1 MQIERLIKLIFYLV
15 RHKRVTAKELA
26 EYLGVSTRTIYR
38 DITTVSLAGIPIL
51 SKKGFGGGLSLMD
64 GFTLDESFL
73 TSDEKMYV
81 YQGLQIL
88 NAANYPETEHVL
100 NKIGALFNQPPT
112 EEWLEIDFSY
122 WGSEET
128 EKVTLSELRKAITEK
143 HLLTFDYFNS
153 ELTSSKRNVEPLRL
167 LFKSHAWYIV
177 GFCHYSQAIRIFR
190 LSRMKKIIVL
200 SETFERSLP
209 NDFSLSIRKD
219 DTEWINFTL
228 LFSKKIAHRLFDE
241 FHEHQVQQLSN
252 DGYLVNVQYPLSE
265 WTYLRLLSYGPYVE
279 VLEPKEAR
287 EELRMRALKITK
299 IYE

>member
-1 MQIERLIKLIFYLV
+1 
-15 RHKRVTAKELA
+15 
-26 EYLGVSTRTIYR
+26 
-38 DITTVSLAGIPIL
+38 
-51 SKKGFGGGLSLMD
+51 MD

-177 GFCHYSQAIRIFR
+177 GYCHNSQAIRIFR

-209 NDFSLSIRKD
+209 NDFSLNTRKD

-228 LFSKKIAHRLFDE
+228 LFSKK
-241 FHEHQVQQLSN
+241 
-252 DGYLVNVQYPLSE
+252 
-265 WTYLRLLSYGPYVE
+265 
-279 VLEPKEAR
+279 
-287 EELRMRALKITK
+287 
-299 IYE
+299 

>member
-1 MQIERLIKLIFYLV
+1 
-15 RHKRVTAKELA
+15 
-26 EYLGVSTRTIYR
+26 
-38 DITTVSLAGIPIL
+38 VSLAGIPIL

-153 ELTSSKRNVEPLRL
+153 ELTRSKRNVEPLRL
-167 LFKSHAWYIV
+167 LFKSHAW
-177 GFCHYSQAIRIFR
+177 
-190 LSRMKKIIVL
+190 
-200 SETFERSLP
+200 
-209 NDFSLSIRKD
+209 
-219 DTEWINFTL
+219 
-228 LFSKKIAHRLFDE
+228 
-241 FHEHQVQQLSN
+241 
-252 DGYLVNVQYPLSE
+252 
-265 WTYLRLLSYGPYVE
+265 
-279 VLEPKEAR
+279 
-287 EELRMRALKITK
+287 
-299 IYE
+299 

>member
-1 MQIERLIKLIFYLV
+1 
-15 RHKRVTAKELA
+15 
-26 EYLGVSTRTIYR
+26 
-38 DITTVSLAGIPIL
+38 
-51 SKKGFGGGLSLMD
+51 MD

-167 LFKSHAWYIV
+167 LFNSHAWYIV
-177 GFCHYSQAIRIFR
+177 GYCQQSSDQNFSVISYEKNNRFIRD
-190 LSRMKKIIVL
+190 V
-200 SETFERSLP
+200 
-209 NDFSLSIRKD
+209 
-219 DTEWINFTL
+219 
-228 LFSKKIAHRLFDE
+228 
-241 FHEHQVQQLSN
+241 
-252 DGYLVNVQYPLSE
+252 
-265 WTYLRLLSYGPYVE
+265 
-279 VLEPKEAR
+279 
-287 EELRMRALKITK
+287 
-299 IYE
+299 